1 LSRNHL
7 FCIDGILMKLH
18 ERVLFVIVIFYV
30 FVITLVAT
38 RNPAF
43 SYSKT
48 FSTQHTDAFT
58 RRRFGTTRFGWG
70 IMGDY
75 EGAIGGRKNN
85 MKDNLGAL
93 AMFMEH
99 HRGNSDGY
107 DIYVKARVT
116 TLPSSSPLT
125 SSKNKTLDEGYL
137 KELMRD
143 MWELKVEMDVLMK
156 ITWALAVV

>member
-1 LSRNHL
+1 
-7 FCIDGILMKLH
+7 
-18 ERVLFVIVIFYV
+18 
-30 FVITLVAT
+30 
-38 RNPAF
+38 
-43 SYSKT
+43 
-48 FSTQHTDAFT
+48 
-58 RRRFGTTRFGWG
+58 
-70 IMGDY
+70 MGDY

-93 AMFMEH
+93 AKFMEH

-107 DIYVKARVT
+107 DIYVKAHVT

-143 MWELKVEMDVLMK
+143 M
-156 ITWALAVV
+156 